1 MVEFEKCV
9 KELKE
14 RLEGVE
20 VCAENFMLVLRY
32 AMEIVEL
39 TELKG
44 KEQKDMAL
52 RLVRK
57 VVVDAPI
64 SDDKEKLLLD
74 MIDQGVLGNTVDLIV
89 DASKGNLDLNKAVKV
104 ATGCCALFSK

>member
-9 KELKE
+9 KELKK

-20 VCAENFMLVLRY
+20 VCAENFMHVLRY

-39 TELKG
+39 TEFKG

-52 RLVRK
+52 RLVRS

-64 SDDKEKLLLD
+64 SDDKEKLLD
-74 MIDQGVLGNTVDLIV
+74 MIDQGVLGNTVDLVV